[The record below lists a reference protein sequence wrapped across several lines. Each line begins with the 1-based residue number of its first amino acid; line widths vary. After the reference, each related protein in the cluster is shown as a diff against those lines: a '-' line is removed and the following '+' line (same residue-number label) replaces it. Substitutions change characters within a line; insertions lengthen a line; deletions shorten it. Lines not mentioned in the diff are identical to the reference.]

1 MTEPEPLY
9 HRLIDASN
17 GKLANLAEARRLIAE
32 AIGALS
38 RAQAARSQRQST
50 EPKRSWPSSV

>member
-1 MTEPEPLY
+1 MTEPQPLY

-17 GKLANLAEARRLIAE
+17 GKLANLAEARRLIDE

-38 RAQAARSQRQST
+38 RAQT
-50 EPKRSWPSSV
+50 EIDRLRGLLKSDA

>member
-38 RAQAARSQRQST
+38 RAQAEIDRLHGLVKSDA
-50 EPKRSWPSSV
+50 